1 MIKSIQ
7 KYTVTSVKSL
17 LQIEMVEIIGR
28 ITGRLMAITM
38 KNLMAM
44 VVDQAAKAEN
54 LPMVVT
60 STSTMMILGNLWDI
74 TSKVLI

>member
-1 MIKSIQ
+1 
-7 KYTVTSVKSL
+7 
-17 LQIEMVEIIGR
+17 
-28 ITGRLMAITM
+28 MAITM